1 MRAVRVYVDTSVFG
15 GTEDDEFAG
24 SSRRFFERAQRGNYL
39 VVVSR
44 ALIREI
50 RLAPEPVRQ
59 ILTALGS
66 DKLEF
71 VEIDSEVES
80 LADAYIAA
88 GVVGS
93 ASRGDAIHVAAAT
106 VAGADLVLSWNFKH
120 IVNYDRI
127 HKYNA
132 VNLLNGY
139 RQIDIRSPME
149 LTHGEEV

>member
-1 MRAVRVYVDTSVFG
+1 M
-15 GTEDDEFAG
+15 G
-24 SSRRFFERAQRGNYL
+24 SG
-39 VVVSR
+39 
-44 ALIREI
+44 
-50 RLAPEPVRQ
+50 
-59 ILTALGS
+59 
-66 DKLEF
+66 
-71 VEIDSEVES
+71 
-80 LADAYIAA
+80 
-88 GVVGS
+88 
-93 ASRGDAIHVAAAT
+93 SRGDAIHVAAAT